1 MLDGGR
7 IKRQN
12 EDTKT
17 CTLCASFK
25 RPGTWTLGGTY
36 ANWIKTGGPPQ
47 DLGLPTQ
54 IQSMKDK
61 LAAKARSDARAQ
73 GAQAPE
79 QDNNFEVLENV
90 PFMLEIEKFFLADD
104 AGEDV

>member
-1 MLDGGR
+1 
-7 IKRQN
+7 
-12 EDTKT
+12 
-17 CTLCASFK
+17 
-25 RPGTWTLGGTY
+25 
-36 ANWIKTGGPPQ
+36 
-47 DLGLPTQ
+47 
-54 IQSMKDK
+54 MKDK